1 MYVPLLAREY
11 LEEGKQLGFEKGEL
25 LGLEKGEHL
34 KALKI
39 ARKMM
44 ARKMSVDVIS
54 DLTELPEDEIRKL
67 MN

>member
-11 LEEGKQLGFEKGEL
+11 LEEGKQLGL
-25 LGLEKGEHL
+25 QLGMEEGEHL

-44 ARKMSVDVIS
+44 AQKMPIS
-54 DLTELPEDEIRKL
+54 AIAEITELSENEIRDSL
-67 MN
+67 N